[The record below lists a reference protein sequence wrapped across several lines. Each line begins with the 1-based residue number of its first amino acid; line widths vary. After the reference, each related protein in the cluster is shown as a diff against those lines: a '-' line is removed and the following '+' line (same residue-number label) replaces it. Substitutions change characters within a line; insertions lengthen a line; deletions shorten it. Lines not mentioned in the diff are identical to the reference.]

1 MHRLE
6 EKSGLKK
13 TAILGAPIR
22 VQFYVEKG
30 NIFDHYAHIR
40 QFIVLAASYFYWPVF
55 HYCILWPLLPVTS
68 IPVASLRILGSRQMI
83 ANSFQK
89 VSLTITELFI
99 DSVTI

>member
-1 MHRLE
+1 MIINWQVKLQRSLE
-6 EKSGLKK
+6 KKSTLSFEEP
-13 TAILGAPIR
+13 GAPIR

-68 IPVASLRILGSRQMI
+68 IPVASILRILGSQQMI
-83 ANSFQK
+83 VNTFQN
-89 VSLTITELFI
+89 VGRPS
-99 DSVTI
+99 S